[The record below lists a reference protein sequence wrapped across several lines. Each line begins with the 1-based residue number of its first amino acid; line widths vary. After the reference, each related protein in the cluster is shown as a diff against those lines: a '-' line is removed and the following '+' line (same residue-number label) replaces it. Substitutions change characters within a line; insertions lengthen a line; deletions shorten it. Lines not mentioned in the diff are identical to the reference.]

1 MTNVRELTKTVN
13 GNEVIGQWCSEGGRR
28 TNPEA
33 CNNAYATTFPSNAFA
48 PGYFSTPPIYR
59 APNVREQR
67 QRCVHNNLE
76 GDAARCSMDSKQYQC
91 AVRTSYN
98 CSAAFANDIRRPPQ
112 DKWCAAMTPRSVCE
126 ASYARAGNPWS
137 IGSMRGRNYR
147 HCVWQ
152 EGQGCR
158 LSNAGFNC
166 RDPDSGTLCIDVR
179 IVPGSALEPFS
190 VLLNL
195 SLSDR
200 DLALLN

>member
-91 AVRTSYN
+91 AVRTSV
-98 CSAAFANDIRRPPQ
+98 CCRPLRTLLDRVAA
-112 DKWCAAMTPRSVCE
+112 TSVC
-126 ASYARAGNPWS
+126 SRRS
-137 IGSMRGRNYR
+137 SLKS
-147 HCVWQ
+147 VWRSPTYPIF
-152 EGQGCR
+152 EFV
-158 LSNAGFNC
+158 S
-166 RDPDSGTLCIDVR
+166 S
-179 IVPGSALEPFS
+179 
-190 VLLNL
+190 
-195 SLSDR
+195 
-200 DLALLN
+200 